1 MVVGSCN
8 GYSTFL
14 QRGYDQLIHDIAL
27 QNLNIV
33 FAIDRAGLVGSD
45 GATHAGSFDLSFLRC
60 IPNLIIMA
68 PSSASEMYR
77 MLNTAFETSGPICVR
92 YPRGK
97 SNEFECASNETLTIG
112 KGNVVKQGKK
122 IAILSFG
129 TMLEQSLIAAEKLN
143 ATVVDMR
150 FVKPLDEA
158 LIIELAS
165 SHKQFISIEDNVIT
179 GGAGSAI
186 SEFLHQK
193 QISTPLSILGLP
205 DQFTEQ
211 GSQEELYALYGLNA
225 KGIINAA
232 DS

>member
-1 MVVGSCN
+1 
-8 GYSTFL
+8 
-14 QRGYDQLIHDIAL
+14 
-27 QNLNIV
+27 
-33 FAIDRAGLVGSD
+33 
-45 GATHAGSFDLSFLRC
+45 
-60 IPNLIIMA
+60 
-68 PSSASEMYR
+68 MY
-77 MLNTAFETSGPICVR
+77 GPICVR

-193 QISTPLSILGLP
+193 QISMPLSILGLP

>member
-1 MVVGSCN
+1 
-8 GYSTFL
+8 
-14 QRGYDQLIHDIAL
+14 
-27 QNLNIV
+27 
-33 FAIDRAGLVGSD
+33 
-45 GATHAGSFDLSFLRC
+45 
-60 IPNLIIMA
+60 
-68 PSSASEMYR
+68 
-77 MLNTAFETSGPICVR
+77 
-92 YPRGK
+92 
-97 SNEFECASNETLTIG
+97 
-112 KGNVVKQGKK
+112 
-122 IAILSFG
+122 
-129 TMLEQSLIAAEKLN
+129 MLEQSLIAAEKLN

-193 QISTPLSILGLP
+193 QISMPLSILGLP

-225 KGIINAA
+225 KGVINAT